1 VAELREF
8 QNFCHVEPHKILKP
22 SQTRW
27 LSLTEVVKRISA
39 QWEALRLFF
48 TDQWIAAR
56 FNAAENIYHAL
67 NDESLR
73 LYYHFLEWALPK
85 FTDLNQY
92 FQSEGVVI
100 TSLRSKMC
108 ETYKDLLLTFMQRDY
123 VLHTALSQIS
133 FNDDSKFLPLNTM
146 YLGVKVMQKVQQSKF
161 TPAILTDFYMRCQKF
176 LRVACGEIKKRFD
189 FDDALLVHIACLS
202 PATATDARARA
213 EYPSLFPL
221 MRLLPRLIDSTDAD
235 RLQAIDDQW
244 RRLPLVSLNED
255 TKTMTVDEFWH
266 HLSTLEDFGARR
278 VFRELGE
285 FALDALVVPH
295 SNASCE
301 RVFSK
306 VNLIKT
312 KPRNRLITG
321 TLNGLMHTSEC
332 VKMAGGCASF
342 KPTTTMLRSMT
353 TSNLYRKRTAPTQ
366 QDAADNNRHQPL
378 SGLVSSL

>member
-1 VAELREF
+1 
-8 QNFCHVEPHKILKP
+8 
-22 SQTRW
+22 
-27 LSLTEVVKRISA
+27 
-39 QWEALRLFF
+39 
-48 TDQWIAAR
+48 
-56 FNAAENIYHAL
+56 
-67 NDESLR
+67 
-73 LYYHFLEWALPK
+73 
-85 FTDLNQY
+85 
-92 FQSEGVVI
+92 
-100 TSLRSKMC
+100 
-108 ETYKDLLLTFMQRDY
+108 
-123 VLHTALSQIS
+123 
-133 FNDDSKFLPLNTM
+133 
-146 YLGVKVMQKVQQSKF
+146 
-161 TPAILTDFYMRCQKF
+161 
-176 LRVACGEIKKRFD
+176 
-189 FDDALLVHIACLS
+189 
-202 PATATDARARA
+202 
-213 EYPSLFPL
+213 

-255 TKTMTVDEFWH
+255 PKTMTVDEFWH

-285 FALDALVVPH
+285 FALYALVVPH

-306 VNLIKT
+306 VNRIKT

-366 QDAADNNRHQPL
+366 QDAADSDSDSEL
-378 SGLVSSL
+378 EIDL